1 MLVKIY
7 SAAPVGIEAVPVTI
21 EVHSVPGFDFTLVG
35 LPDSAVK
42 ESHERILAALTVN
55 GLEAL
60 RRSYTINMAPADIKK
75 EGAAFDLPLA
85 VGMLAG
91 AEKLKVQ
98 ELAKYMIMGEL
109 SLDGSLQP
117 IRGALPIALAARK
130 AGFKG
135 LILPEENA
143 EEAAVVE
150 GIEVYGLRDLTDV
163 VRFLNGEKKD
173 ELNPEDTWTPVKV
186 DTEALFK
193 EASYPTDLD
202 FADVRGQYKVRRAVE
217 IAAAGGHNMI
227 MVGPPRTGAP

>member
-42 ESHERILAALTVN
+42 ESHERIIAALTVN

-130 AGFKG
+130 AEFKG

-163 VRFLNGEKKD
+163 VRFLNGEKRD
-173 ELNPEDTWTPVKV
+173 ELNPEEPVRISLTFWGDMPNNGIAFTDEDDETHCFAV
-186 DTEALFK
+186 DMSGENGELYLWEF
-193 EASYPTDLD
+193 
-202 FADVRGQYKVRRAVE
+202 
-217 IAAAGGHNMI
+217 
-227 MVGPPRTGAP
+227 